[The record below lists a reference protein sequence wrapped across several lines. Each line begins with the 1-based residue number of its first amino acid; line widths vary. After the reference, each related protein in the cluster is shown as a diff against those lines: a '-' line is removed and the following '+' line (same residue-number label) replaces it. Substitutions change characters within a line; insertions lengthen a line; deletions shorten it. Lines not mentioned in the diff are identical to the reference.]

1 MIIEKLRGRNQG
13 KYARI
18 WQAKQL
24 CKSCQRRDKN
34 RYYLV
39 VKLLRAHEGCLGIDR
54 RRRTC
59 KAAKRFGELHKSYDP
74 DISEWRN
81 PTEVMFSYCK
91 LNPQVCKAT
100 RGEAKHPSNRRKR
113 NQPRFRQQWRTNAE
127 QPKPASLLTGVAG
140 LRCGIME
147 VSLTIWE
154 DRPKR
159 VTVPLTKTEVSL

>member
-1 MIIEKLRGRNQG
+1 MPEYGRQNNFVRV
-13 KYARI
+13 A
-18 WQAKQL
+18 
-24 CKSCQRRDKN
+24 SVETKN

-91 LNPQVCKAT
+91 LNP
-100 RGEAKHPSNRRKR
+100 
-113 NQPRFRQQWRTNAE
+113 
-127 QPKPASLLTGVAG
+127 
-140 LRCGIME
+140 
-147 VSLTIWE
+147 
-154 DRPKR
+154 
-159 VTVPLTKTEVSL
+159 